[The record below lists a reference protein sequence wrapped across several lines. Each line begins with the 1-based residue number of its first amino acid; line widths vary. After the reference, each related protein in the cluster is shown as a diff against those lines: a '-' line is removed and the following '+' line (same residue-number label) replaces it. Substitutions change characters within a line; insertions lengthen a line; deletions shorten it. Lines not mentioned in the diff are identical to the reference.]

1 MNWLK
6 KIRLNLRIKL
16 IKRLIKIENE
26 LYDMYIE
33 RSAYLNDKSINT
45 EDNLKHIKYSL
56 ESRLSLARARYMQ
69 TQAKHYAEHLTELE
83 ELRNANKR

>member
-6 KIRLNLRIKL
+6 KIRLSLRIKL
-16 IKRLIKIENE
+16 VKRLIKLENE

-45 EDNLKHIKYSL
+45 EDNLKRIKYSL
-56 ESRLSLARARYMQ
+56 ESRTSLARARYMQ
-69 TQAKHYAEHLTELE
+69 TLAKHYEEHLTKLE
-83 ELRNANKR
+83 ELKNANER